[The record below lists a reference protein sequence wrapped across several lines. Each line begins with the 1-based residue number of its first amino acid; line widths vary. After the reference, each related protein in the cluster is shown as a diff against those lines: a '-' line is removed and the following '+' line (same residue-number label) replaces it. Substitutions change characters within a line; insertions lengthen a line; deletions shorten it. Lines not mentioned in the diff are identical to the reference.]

1 MKEYTFITEL
11 VGTPHYCINQFESS
25 SLENA
30 EYKWAKEIN
39 LPYIRDRRIMILKE
53 LIKRDA
59 LSPSKIQRTKGVYF
73 VDCFL
78 HGRYI
83 MCNIFISSTNN
94 IIKYELYSFICFLE
108 GGTYIRQFKAKNEIE
123 AISKWYK
130 CILHSSK
137 IPIKIKEYTRIIER
151 EKMKPSKIEGL
162 KNVFGISINN
172 FMIFIINH

>member
-1 MKEYTFITEL
+1 
-11 VGTPHYCINQFESS
+11 
-25 SLENA
+25 
-30 EYKWAKEIN
+30 
-39 LPYIRDRRIMILKE
+39 
-53 LIKRDA
+53 
-59 LSPSKIQRTKGVYF
+59 
-73 VDCFL
+73 
-78 HGRYI
+78 
-83 MCNIFISSTNN
+83 
-94 IIKYELYSFICFLE
+94 LE